1 MDALEL
7 VDQGDTYIVQG
18 KLNEAIPFYERALTA
33 DPLCYEAWVGKGSA
47 LKSLNLLKDALACYE
62 KALAID
68 PGSIISQSMIDYLLE
83 ELMNKG

>member
-18 KLNEAIPFYERALTA
+18 KSDEAIPFYERALA
-33 DPLCYEAWVGKGSA
+33 IDPHCYEAWVGKGSA

-83 ELMNKG
+83 ELMNKR